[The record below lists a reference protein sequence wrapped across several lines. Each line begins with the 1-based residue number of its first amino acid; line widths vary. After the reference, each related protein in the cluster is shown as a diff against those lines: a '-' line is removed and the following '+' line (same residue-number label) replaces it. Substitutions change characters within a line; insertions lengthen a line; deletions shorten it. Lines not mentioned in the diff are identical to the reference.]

1 MSEIIREYGGF
12 LLAAAGTFAIL
23 AILGET
29 IFSPDGMLAELIRH
43 WESGGW

>member
-23 AILGET
+23 GILGET
-29 IFSPDGMLAELIRH
+29 IFAQDGMLAELIRY
-43 WESGGW
+43 WGIGGW